1 MRLQTVPV
9 YEYRALNATG
19 RTVKGIIDADS
30 SKSARLKLRRN
41 GIFPIELHEE
51 TAARSEKRELDLL
64 RFLRRIKLQ
73 ETAVMV
79 RQVSTLLSAGLPLIE
94 SLTAVIDQ
102 VPNPALKKIMTQVRE
117 RVNEGST
124 LADAFAQ
131 HPRVFSPLFVNMT
144 RAGERSGALEIVLER
159 LADFTENQVAFRH
172 KISAAMVY
180 PILMTFIGLGVLGF
194 LLGYVIPTVTQ
205 IFQDLK
211 QTLPLPTLILIGV
224 SDGLRRF
231 WWVGG
236 VALALV
242 LLAIDR
248 YSRTAAGRLVLDGA
262 KIKAPIFGPLA
273 LKIAIARFT
282 RTLAILLKS
291 GVPVLTSMDIVKNVV
306 SNRVLEHVIEEAR
319 DNIREGQDIAP
330 PLRRSQLFPPL
341 ATHMIAVGEKSGK
354 LEDMLLR
361 VADAFEADVETTV
374 QGLTAL
380 IEPLMILL
388 MGSIIGFIAL
398 SILLPI
404 FQINQIV
411 K

>member
-1 MRLQTVPV
+1 MPV
-9 YEYRALNATG
+9 YEYRAFNTAG
-19 RTVKGIIDADS
+19 RAVKGIVDADS
-30 SKSARLKLRRN
+30 SRAARLKLRRN
-41 GIFPIELHEE
+41 GIFPTELREE
-51 TAARSEKRELDLL
+51 ADAQGDKREFDVL
-64 RFLRRIKLQ
+64 RFLRRVKLQ
-73 ETAVMV
+73 EVAIMV
-79 RQVSTLLSAGLPLIE
+79 RQLSTLLSAGLPLVE
-94 SLTAVIDQ
+94 SLSAIIEQ
-102 VPNPALKKIMTQVRE
+102 VSNPALKKIVTQVRE

-131 HPRVFSPLFVNMT
+131 HPRIFPSLFVNMT

-180 PILMTFIGLGVLGF
+180 PILMTFVGIGVLGF

-205 IFQDLK
+205 IFEDLK
-211 QTLPLPTLILIGV
+211 QTLPLPTLILMMA

-231 WWVGG
+231 WWVG
-236 VALALV
+236 VVVLALM
-242 LLAIDR
+242 LLGIDR
-248 YSRTAAGRLVLDGA
+248 YSRTEAGRLVLDRV

-273 LKIAIARFT
+273 LKVAIARFT
-282 RTLAILLKS
+282 RTLAILLRS

-306 SNRVLEHVIEEAR
+306 SNRVIEHVIEEAR

-330 PLRRSQLFPPL
+330 TLRRSQLFPPL

-354 LEDMLLR
+354 LEDMLMR
-361 VADAFEADVETTV
+361 VADTFETDVETTV

-388 MGSIIGFIAL
+388 MGSVVGFIAL

>member
-79 RQVSTLLSAGLPLIE
+79 RQGSTLLSAGLPLIE

-159 LADFTENQVAFRH
+159 LADFSEKQVAFRH

-180 PILMTFIGLGVLGF
+180 PILMTFIGFGVLGF

-211 QTLPLPTLILIGV
+211 QTLPLPTLLLIAV
-224 SDGLRRF
+224 SDALRRF
-231 WWVGG
+231 WWAG
-236 VALALV
+236 VVALV
-242 LLAIDR
+242 LMLFAIDR
-248 YSRTAAGRLVLDGA
+248 YGRTDAGRLVLDRL
-262 KIKAPIFGPLA
+262 KLKAPIFGALA
-273 LKIAIARFT
+273 LKVAIARFT

-291 GVPVLTSMDIVKNVV
+291 GVPVLTSLDIVKNVV
-306 SNRVLEHVIEEAR
+306 NNRVLQHIIEEAR

-361 VADAFEADVETTV
+361 VSDAFETEVETTV

-388 MGSIIGFIAL
+388 MGAVVGFIAL

-411 K
+411 R

>member
-1 MRLQTVPV
+1 MQAVPV

-79 RQVSTLLSAGLPLIE
+79 RQLSTLLSAGLPLVE

-159 LADFTENQVAFRH
+159 LADFSEKQVAFRH

-180 PILMTFIGLGVLGF
+180 PILMTFIGFGVLGF

-211 QTLPLPTLILIGV
+211 QTLPLPTLLLIAV
-224 SDGLRRF
+224 SDALRRF
-231 WWVGG
+231 WWAG
-236 VALALV
+236 VVALV
-242 LLAIDR
+242 LMLFAIDR
-248 YSRTAAGRLVLDGA
+248 YGRTDAGRLVLDRL
-262 KIKAPIFGPLA
+262 KLKAPIFGALA
-273 LKIAIARFT
+273 LKVAIARFT

-291 GVPVLTSMDIVKNVV
+291 GVPVLTSLDIVKNVV
-306 SNRVLEHVIEEAR
+306 NNRVLQHIIEEAR

-361 VADAFEADVETTV
+361 VSDAFETEVETTV

-388 MGSIIGFIAL
+388 MGAVVGFIAL

-411 K
+411 R

>member
-1 MRLQTVPV
+1 MPV
-9 YEYRALNATG
+9 YEYRALNTSG
-19 RTVKGIIDADS
+19 RAVKGIVDADS
-30 SKSARLKLRRN
+30 SRAARLKLRRN
-41 GIFPIELHEE
+41 GIFPTELHEE
-51 TAARSEKRELDLL
+51 AEAQGGKREFDVL
-64 RFLRRIKLQ
+64 RFLRRVKLQ
-73 ETAVMV
+73 EVAITV
-79 RQVSTLLSAGLPLIE
+79 RQLSTLLSAGLPLVE
-94 SLTAVIDQ
+94 SLTAIIEQ
-102 VPNPALKKIMTQVRE
+102 VPNPALKKIVTQVRE
-117 RVNEGST
+117 RVNEGSS

-131 HPRVFSPLFVNMT
+131 HPRIFSSLFVNMT

-180 PILMTFIGLGVLGF
+180 PILMTFVGIGVLGF

-205 IFQDLK
+205 IFEDLK
-211 QTLPLPTLILIGV
+211 QTLPLPTLILMMA
-224 SDGLRRF
+224 SDALRRY
-231 WWVGG
+231 WWVG
-236 VALALV
+236 VVVLALM
-242 LLAIDR
+242 LLGIDR
-248 YSRTAAGRLVLDGA
+248 YSRTEAGRLVLDRV

-273 LKIAIARFT
+273 LKVAIARFT
-282 RTLAILLKS
+282 RTLAILLRS

-330 PLRRSQLFPPL
+330 PLRRSQLFPPM

-354 LEDMLLR
+354 LEDMLMR
-361 VADAFEADVETTV
+361 VADTFETDVETTV

-388 MGSIIGFIAL
+388 MGSVIGFIAL

>member
-1 MRLQTVPV
+1 MPV
-9 YEYRALNATG
+9 YEYRALNASG
-19 RTVKGIIDADS
+19 RNIKGIVDADS
-30 SKSARLKLRRN
+30 SRAARLKLRRS
-41 GIFPIELHEE
+41 GIYPIELREE
-51 TAARSEKRELDLL
+51 ADAQGEKRDFDVL

-73 ETAVMV
+73 EVAITV
-79 RQVSTLLSAGLPLIE
+79 RQLSTLLSAGLPLVE
-94 SLTAVIDQ
+94 SLTAVIEQ
-102 VPNPALKKIMTQVRE
+102 VPNPALKKVATQVRE
-117 RVNEGST
+117 RVNEGSS
-124 LADAFAQ
+124 LAEAFAQ
-131 HPRVFSPLFVNMT
+131 HPRIFSPLFVNMT

-159 LADFTENQVAFRH
+159 LADFTEKQVAFRH

-180 PILMTFIGLGVLGF
+180 PILMTFVGIGVLGF

-205 IFQDLK
+205 IFDDLK
-211 QTLPLPTLILIGV
+211 QSLPLPTLILMTM

-231 WWVGG
+231 WWVGVVV
-236 VALALV
+236 VALI
-242 LLAIDR
+242 LLGIDR
-248 YSRTAAGRLVLDGA
+248 YSRTERGRLVLDRI
-262 KIKAPIFGPLA
+262 KLKAPVFGALA

-291 GVPVLTSMDIVKNVV
+291 GVPVLVSMDIVKNVV
-306 SNRVLEHVIEEAR
+306 NNRVLMQVIEDAR

-361 VADAFEADVETTV
+361 VADTFEADVETTV

>member
-1 MRLQTVPV
+1 MPV
-9 YEYRALNATG
+9 YEYRALNTSG
-19 RTVKGIIDADS
+19 RAVKGIVDADS
-30 SKSARLKLRRN
+30 SRAARLKLRRN
-41 GIFPIELHEE
+41 GIFPTELHEE
-51 TAARSEKRELDLL
+51 AEAQGDKRDFDVL
-64 RFLRRIKLQ
+64 RFLRRVKLQ
-73 ETAVMV
+73 EVAITV
-79 RQVSTLLSAGLPLIE
+79 RQLSTLLSAGLPLVE
-94 SLTAVIDQ
+94 SLTAIIEQ
-102 VPNPALKKIMTQVRE
+102 VPNPALKKIVTQVRE
-117 RVNEGST
+117 RVNEGSS

-131 HPRVFSPLFVNMT
+131 HPRIFSSLFVNMT
-144 RAGERSGALEIVLER
+144 RAGERSGAIEIVLER

-180 PILMTFIGLGVLGF
+180 PILMTFVGIGVLGF

-205 IFQDLK
+205 IFEDLK
-211 QTLPLPTLILIGV
+211 QTLPLPTLILMMA
-224 SDGLRRF
+224 SDALRRF
-231 WWVGG
+231 WWVG
-236 VALALV
+236 VVVLALM
-242 LLAIDR
+242 LLGIDR
-248 YSRTAAGRLVLDGA
+248 YSRTEAGRLVMDRV

-273 LKIAIARFT
+273 LKVAIARFT
-282 RTLAILLKS
+282 RTLAILLRS

-306 SNRVLEHVIEEAR
+306 SNRVLEQVIEEAR

-330 PLRRSQLFPPL
+330 PLRRSQLFPPM

-354 LEDMLLR
+354 LEDMLMR
-361 VADAFEADVETTV
+361 VADTFETDVETTV

-388 MGSIIGFIAL
+388 MGSVIGFIAL

>member
-1 MRLQTVPV
+1 MPV
-9 YEYRALNATG
+9 YEYRALNTTG

-30 SKSARLKLRRN
+30 SKAARLKLRRN

-51 TAARSEKRELDLL
+51 TAARSEKREIDLL
-64 RFLRRIKLQ
+64 RFLRRIKVQ

-79 RQVSTLLSAGLPLIE
+79 RQLSTLLSAGLPLVE

-159 LADFTENQVAFRH
+159 LADFSEKQVAFRH
-172 KISAAMVY
+172 KITAAMVY
-180 PILMTFIGLGVLGF
+180 PILMTFIGVGVLGF

-205 IFQDLK
+205 IFQDMK
-211 QTLPLPTLILIGV
+211 QTLPLPTLMLIAV
-224 SDGLRRF
+224 SDALRRF
-231 WWVGG
+231 WWVGI
-236 VALALV
+236 VALV
-242 LLAIDR
+242 LMLFAIER
-248 YSRTAAGRLVLDGA
+248 YSRTDAGRLVLDRL
-262 KIKAPIFGPLA
+262 KLKAPIFGALA
-273 LKIAIARFT
+273 LKVAIARFT

-291 GVPVLTSMDIVKNVV
+291 GVPVLTSLDIVKNIVN
-306 SNRVLEHVIEEAR
+306 NRVLQHIIEEAR

-361 VADAFEADVETTV
+361 VSDAFETEVEATV

-388 MGSIIGFIAL
+388 MGAVVGFIAL

-411 K
+411 R

>member
-1 MRLQTVPV
+1 VPV
-9 YEYRALNATG
+9 YEYRARNATG
-19 RTVKGIIDADS
+19 RSVKGIIDADS
-30 SKSARLKLRRN
+30 SRAARLKLRRN
-41 GIFPIELHEE
+41 GIFPIELKEE
-51 TAARSEKRELDLL
+51 ADAHGEKRDIDLL
-64 RFLRRIKLQ
+64 RFFRRIKLQ

-79 RQVSTLLSAGLPLIE
+79 RQLSTLLSAGLPLVE
-94 SLTAVIDQ
+94 SLTAIIEQ
-102 VPNPALKKIMTQVRE
+102 VPNPALKKIITQVRE

-144 RAGERSGALEIVLER
+144 RAGERSGAQEIVLER
-159 LADFTENQVAFRH
+159 LADFTEKQVAFRH
-172 KISAAMVY
+172 KIAAAMVY
-180 PILMTFIGLGVLGF
+180 PILMTFIGIGVLGF

-205 IFQDLK
+205 IFTDLK
-211 QTLPLPTLILIGV
+211 QTLPLPTLILIAA
-224 SDGLRRF
+224 SDALRRF
-231 WWVGG
+231 WWVGML
-236 VALALV
+236 VLALL
-242 LLAIDR
+242 LLALDR
-248 YSRTAAGRLVLDGA
+248 YGRTESGRIMLDRI
-262 KIKAPIFGPLA
+262 KLKAPIFGPLS

-291 GVPVLTSMDIVKNVV
+291 GVPVLTSLDIVKNVV
-306 SNRVLEHVIEEAR
+306 NNRVLQQVIEDAR

-330 PLRRSQLFPPL
+330 SLRRSELFPPL

-354 LEDMLLR
+354 LEDMLIR
-361 VADAFEADVETTV
+361 VSDTFENEVETTV

-388 MGSIIGFIAL
+388 MGSVVGFIAL

-411 K
+411 N

>member
-1 MRLQTVPV
+1 VPV
-9 YEYRALNATG
+9 YEYRALNASGRSITG
-19 RTVKGIIDADS
+19 IVDADS
-30 SKSARLKLRRN
+30 SRAARLKLRRG
-41 GIFPIELHEE
+41 GIYPIELHEE
-51 TAARSEKRELDLL
+51 ADAQGEKRDFDVL

-73 ETAVMV
+73 EVAIMV
-79 RQVSTLLSAGLPLIE
+79 RQLSTLLSAGLPLVE
-94 SLTAVIDQ
+94 SLTAVIEQ
-102 VPNPALKKIMTQVRE
+102 VPNPALKKIGTQVRE
-117 RVNEGST
+117 RVNEGSS

-131 HPRVFSPLFVNMT
+131 HPRIFSPLFVNMT

-180 PILMTFIGLGVLGF
+180 PILMTFVGIGVLGF

-205 IFQDLK
+205 IFEDHK
-211 QTLPLPTLILIGV
+211 QSLPLPTLILMTM

-231 WWVGG
+231 WWVG
-236 VALALV
+236 VVVLALI
-242 LLAIDR
+242 LLGIDR
-248 YSRTAAGRLVLDGA
+248 YSRSERGRLVLDRI
-262 KIKAPIFGPLA
+262 KLKAPIFGALA

-291 GVPVLTSMDIVKNVV
+291 GVPVLSSMDIVKNVV
-306 SNRVLEHVIEEAR
+306 NNRVLMQVIEDAR

-330 PLRRSQLFPPL
+330 TLRRSQLFPPL

-361 VADAFEADVETTV
+361 VADAFETDVETTV

>member
-1 MRLQTVPV
+1 MPV
-9 YEYRALNATG
+9 YEYRALNTSG
-19 RTVKGIIDADS
+19 RAVKGIVDADS
-30 SKSARLKLRRN
+30 SRAARLKLRRN
-41 GIFPIELHEE
+41 GIFPTELHEE
-51 TAARSEKRELDLL
+51 AEAQGDKREFDVL
-64 RFLRRIKLQ
+64 RFLRRVKLQ
-73 ETAVMV
+73 EVAITV
-79 RQVSTLLSAGLPLIE
+79 RQLSTLLSAGLPLVE
-94 SLTAVIDQ
+94 SLTAIIEQ
-102 VPNPALKKIMTQVRE
+102 VPNPALKKIVTQVRE
-117 RVNEGST
+117 RVNEGSS

-131 HPRVFSPLFVNMT
+131 HPRIFSSLFVNMT

-180 PILMTFIGLGVLGF
+180 PILMTFVGIGVLGF

-205 IFQDLK
+205 IFEDLK
-211 QTLPLPTLILIGV
+211 QTLPLPTLILMMA
-224 SDGLRRF
+224 SDALRRF
-231 WWVGG
+231 WWVG
-236 VALALV
+236 VVVLALM
-242 LLAIDR
+242 LLGIDR
-248 YSRTAAGRLVLDGA
+248 YSRTEAGRLVLDRV

-273 LKIAIARFT
+273 LKVAIARFT
-282 RTLAILLKS
+282 RTLAILLRS

-330 PLRRSQLFPPL
+330 PLRRSQLFPPM

-354 LEDMLLR
+354 LEDMLMR
-361 VADAFEADVETTV
+361 VADTFETDVETTV

-388 MGSIIGFIAL
+388 MGSVIGFIAL

>member
-1 MRLQTVPV
+1 VPV
-9 YEYRALNATG
+9 YEYRALNTSG
-19 RTVKGIIDADS
+19 RTVKGIVDADS
-30 SKSARLKLRRN
+30 SRAARLKLRRN

-51 TAARSEKRELDLL
+51 AEASGDKQAFDVL
-64 RFLRRIKLQ
+64 RLLRRIKLQ
-73 ETAVMV
+73 EVAIMV
-79 RQVSTLLSAGLPLIE
+79 RQLSTLLSAGLPLVE
-94 SLTAVIDQ
+94 SLSAIVEQ
-102 VPNPALKKIMTQVRE
+102 VPNPALKKIITQVRE

-131 HPRVFSPLFVNMT
+131 HPRIFSSLFVNMT

-172 KISAAMVY
+172 KVSAAMIY
-180 PILMTFIGLGVLGF
+180 PILMTFVGIGVLGF

-205 IFQDLK
+205 IFTDLK
-211 QTLPLPTLILIGV
+211 QSLPLPTLILMTA
-224 SDGLRRF
+224 SDALRRF
-231 WWVGG
+231 WWVG
-236 VALALV
+236 VVVLALV
-242 LLAIDR
+242 LLGIDR
-248 YSRTAAGRLVLDGA
+248 YSRTEAGRLVLDRI

-273 LKIAIARFT
+273 LKIAIARFA

-291 GVPVLTSMDIVKNVV
+291 GVPVLTAMDIVKNVV
-306 SNRVLEHVIEEAR
+306 SNRVIEHAIEEAR

-354 LEDMLLR
+354 LEDMLMR
-361 VADAFEADVETTV
+361 VADAFETDVETTV

-388 MGSIIGFIAL
+388 MGSVIGFIAL

>member
-1 MRLQTVPV
+1 VPV
-9 YEYRALNATG
+9 YEYRALNTTG

-30 SKSARLKLRRN
+30 SKAARLKLRRN

-51 TAARSEKRELDLL
+51 TAARGEKRDIDLL
-64 RFLRRIKLQ
+64 RILRRIKVQ

-79 RQVSTLLSAGLPLIE
+79 RQLSTLLSAGLPLVE

-159 LADFTENQVAFRH
+159 LADFSEKQVAFRH

-180 PILMTFIGLGVLGF
+180 PILMTFIGVGVLGF

-205 IFQDLK
+205 IFQDMK

-224 SDGLRRF
+224 SDALRRF
-231 WWVGG
+231 WWVGI
-236 VALALV
+236 VALV
-242 LLAIDR
+242 LMLFAIDR
-248 YSRTAAGRLVLDGA
+248 YSRTDAGRLVLDGL
-262 KIKAPIFGPLA
+262 KLKAPIFGALA
-273 LKIAIARFT
+273 LKVAIARFT

-291 GVPVLTSMDIVKNVV
+291 GVPVLTSLDIVKNIVN
-306 SNRVLEHVIEEAR
+306 NRVLQHIIEEAR

-361 VADAFEADVETTV
+361 VSDAFETEVETTV

-388 MGSIIGFIAL
+388 MGAVVGFIAL

-411 K
+411 R

>member
-1 MRLQTVPV
+1 VPV
-9 YEYRALNATG
+9 YEYRALNASG
-19 RTVKGIIDADS
+19 RTVKGIVDADS
-30 SKSARLKLRRN
+30 SRAARLKLRRN

-51 TAARSEKRELDLL
+51 ADAQSEKRELDVL
-64 RFLRRIKLQ
+64 RFLRRVKLQ
-73 ETAVMV
+73 EVAIMV
-79 RQVSTLLSAGLPLIE
+79 RQLSTLLSAGLPLVE
-94 SLTAVIDQ
+94 SLTAVIEQ
-102 VPNPALKKIMTQVRE
+102 VPNPALKKIVTQVRE

-131 HPRVFSPLFVNMT
+131 HPRIFSALFVNMT

-180 PILMTFIGLGVLGF
+180 PILMTFVGIGVLGF

-205 IFQDLK
+205 IFADLK
-211 QTLPLPTLILIGV
+211 QTLPLPTLILMTI
-224 SDGLRRF
+224 SDGLRRY
-231 WWVGG
+231 WWVA
-236 VALALV
+236 VVVLALV
-242 LLAIDR
+242 LLGIDR
-248 YSRTAAGRLVLDGA
+248 YSRTETGRLVLDRI
-262 KIKAPIFGPLA
+262 KLKAPIFGPLA

-306 SNRVLEHVIEEAR
+306 NNRVLEHVIEDAR

-361 VADAFEADVETTV
+361 VADAFETDVETTV

-388 MGSIIGFIAL
+388 MGSVVGFIAL

>member
-1 MRLQTVPV
+1 MPV
-9 YEYRALNATG
+9 YEYRALNTSG
-19 RTVKGIIDADS
+19 RAVKGIVDADS
-30 SKSARLKLRRN
+30 SRAARLKLRRN
-41 GIFPIELHEE
+41 GIFPTELHEE
-51 TAARSEKRELDLL
+51 AEAQGDKREFDVL
-64 RFLRRIKLQ
+64 RFLRRVKLQ
-73 ETAVMV
+73 EVAITV
-79 RQVSTLLSAGLPLIE
+79 RQLSTLLSAGLPLVE
-94 SLTAVIDQ
+94 SLTAIIEQ
-102 VPNPALKKIMTQVRE
+102 VPNPALKKIVTQVRE
-117 RVNEGST
+117 RVNEGSS

-131 HPRVFSPLFVNMT
+131 HPRIFSSLFVNMT

-172 KISAAMVY
+172 KVSAAMVY
-180 PILMTFIGLGVLGF
+180 PILMTFVGIGVLGF

-205 IFQDLK
+205 IFEDLK
-211 QTLPLPTLILIGV
+211 QTLPLPTLILMMA
-224 SDGLRRF
+224 SDALRRF
-231 WWVGG
+231 WWVG
-236 VALALV
+236 VVVLALM
-242 LLAIDR
+242 LLGIDR
-248 YSRTAAGRLVLDGA
+248 YSRTEAGRLVLDRV

-273 LKIAIARFT
+273 LKVAIARFT
-282 RTLAILLKS
+282 RTLAILLRS

-330 PLRRSQLFPPL
+330 PLRRSQLFPPM

-354 LEDMLLR
+354 LEDMLMR
-361 VADAFEADVETTV
+361 VADTFETDVETTV

-388 MGSIIGFIAL
+388 MGSVIGFIAL

>member
-1 MRLQTVPV
+1 VPV
-9 YEYRALNATG
+9 YEYRALNPSG
-19 RTVKGIIDADS
+19 RSIKGIVDADS
-30 SKSARLKLRRN
+30 SRAARLKLRRS
-41 GIFPIELHEE
+41 GIYPIELHEE
-51 TAARSEKRELDLL
+51 AEVQSEKRDLDVL
-64 RFLRRIKLQ
+64 RFFRRIKLQ
-73 ETAVMV
+73 EVSIMV
-79 RQVSTLLSAGLPLIE
+79 RQLSTLLSAGLPLVE
-94 SLTAVIDQ
+94 SLTAVIEQ
-102 VPNPALKKIMTQVRE
+102 VPNPGLKKIATQVRE
-117 RVNEGST
+117 RVNEGSS

-131 HPRVFSPLFVNMT
+131 HPRVFSTLFVNMT

-159 LADFTENQVAFRH
+159 LADFTEKQVAFRH

-180 PILMTFIGLGVLGF
+180 PILMTFVGIGVLGF

-205 IFQDLK
+205 IFEDLK
-211 QTLPLPTLILIGV
+211 QTLPLPTLILMTV

-231 WWVGG
+231 WWVGVVV
-236 VALALV
+236 VAL
-242 LLAIDR
+242 LLLGIDR
-248 YSRTAAGRLVLDGA
+248 YSRTESGRLVLDRI
-262 KIKAPIFGPLA
+262 KLKAPIFGPLA

-306 SNRVLEHVIEEAR
+306 NNRVLMQVIEEAR

-354 LEDMLLR
+354 LEDMLVR
-361 VADAFEADVETTV
+361 VADAFETDVETTV

-380 IEPLMILL
+380 IEPLMILF

-411 K
+411 N